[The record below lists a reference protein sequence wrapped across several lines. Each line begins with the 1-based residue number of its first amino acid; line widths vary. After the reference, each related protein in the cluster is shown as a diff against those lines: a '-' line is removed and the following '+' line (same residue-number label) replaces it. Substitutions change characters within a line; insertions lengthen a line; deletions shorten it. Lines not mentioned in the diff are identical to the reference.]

1 MRDQVQGFLKFLE
14 TEKGYTP
21 NTIAAYQTDLNQ
33 FLQSLQK
40 DQEPQNIDSWAEVK
54 KRTLTDY
61 VDRISN
67 SGEYAASSV
76 ARKVAAIKS
85 FFHYLVAKGEIKE
98 DPTYSLDSPK
108 VRKRL
113 PKAITPAEID
123 RLLQAPA
130 AESGPKAQRD
140 MALLEML
147 YASGMRVTELVS
159 LNLSDVDLD
168 PGKGATVRVKGKKAN
183 IKARIIPI
191 SASAAEVIK
200 YYLNNGREQLA
211 IDQNVEALF
220 LNLRGQRLTR
230 QGLWLIIK
238 HYVEAV
244 GISADVTP
252 HTLRH
257 SFAAHK
263 LSQGQSLQDI
273 QKLLGHTNIA
283 TTQVYAHLPQSRQEP
298 Q

>member
-33 FLQSLQK
+33 FLQSLPK
-40 DQEPQNIDSWAEVK
+40 DQEPQEIDSWAEVK
-54 KRTLTDY
+54 KSTLTDY

-67 SGEYAASSV
+67 SGEYAAATV

-85 FFHYLVAKGEIKE
+85 FFHYLVAKGEIKK
-98 DPTYSLDSPK
+98 DPTYSLGSPK

-147 YASGMRVTELVS
+147 YASGIRVTELVS
-159 LNLSDVDLD
+159 LNLSDVDLEH
-168 PGKGATVRVKGKKAN
+168 GKGR
-183 IKARIIPI
+183 R
-191 SASAAEVIK
+191 
-200 YYLNNGREQLA
+200 
-211 IDQNVEALF
+211 
-220 LNLRGQRLTR
+220 
-230 QGLWLIIK
+230 
-238 HYVEAV
+238 
-244 GISADVTP
+244 
-252 HTLRH
+252 
-257 SFAAHK
+257 
-263 LSQGQSLQDI
+263 
-273 QKLLGHTNIA
+273 
-283 TTQVYAHLPQSRQEP
+283 YA
-298 Q
+298 